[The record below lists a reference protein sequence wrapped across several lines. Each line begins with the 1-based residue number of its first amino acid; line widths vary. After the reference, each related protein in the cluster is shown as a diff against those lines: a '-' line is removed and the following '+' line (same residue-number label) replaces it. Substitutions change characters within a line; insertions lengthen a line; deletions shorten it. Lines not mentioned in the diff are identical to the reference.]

1 MPFTSNP
8 SPLQYVDVTN
18 GVSKLKAIV
27 HTAINVGS
35 SPYLSIHIR
44 YNTSGFFL
52 LTMLGLELVFS
63 ADNARLGPVSYSNS
77 LLVFSAADSTWLY
90 SCDDHMTRTTSC
102 DYHVTM

>member
-8 SPLQYVDVTN
+8 SLLQYVDVTN

-52 LTMLGLELVFS
+52 LTWSWFSLPTLLATAIVFWS
-63 ADNARLGPVSYSNS
+63 S
-77 LLVFSAADSTWLY
+77 LLTLLGSTLV
-90 SCDDHMTRTTSC
+90 MIT
-102 DYHVTM
+102 